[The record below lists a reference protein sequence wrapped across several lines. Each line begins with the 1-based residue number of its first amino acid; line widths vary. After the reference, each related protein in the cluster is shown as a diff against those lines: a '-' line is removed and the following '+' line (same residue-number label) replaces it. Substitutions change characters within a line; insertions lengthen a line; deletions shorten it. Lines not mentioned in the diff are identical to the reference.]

1 MSGQNEEFFKIGNV
15 EFAGDVK
22 LADLILTVQDII
34 KIIQNSTGSGT
45 SNQLEWSSEA
55 IYSMNN
61 FVSYVGKLYKSVI
74 NNNKGNVPSSSYFW
88 ELYSS
93 GSGSGGTGEVE
104 NGLLV
109 IPLNGEDIATSNYKC
124 IYSNDKRTLTVEHG
138 LNSRVIGSLY
148 DYDNTIALFGMEY
161 IDDNTIVISF
171 PEDDVPT
178 LVQNFYLVL
187 CADKV
192 AQTISA
198 AAAATNNSLLMNLAA
213 NNELNTTISQV
224 KTKTNNLNVFNK
236 NNTKSV
242 INVNGYRTGE
252 LKIVPDDDFIQIK
265 TTKLGDDQCSFSISF
280 KPNKLNIPTNLSQF
294 SNIDVETNTPI
305 YLTVNQS
312 NKIYYTKNELDQI
325 VYKKTEVTT
334 LLDQLKT
341 QLEQQYQT
349 IIDQQNNTI
358 KQLEEQITSLTA
370 KVNKLILNK

>member
-74 NNNKGNVPSSSYFW
+74 NNNKGNVPSSSNFW

-265 TTKLGDDQCSFSISF
+265 TTKLGDDQCSVSISF

-349 IIDQQNNTI
+349 IIDQQNNII

>member
-74 NNNKGNVPSSSYFW
+74 NNNKGNVPSSSNFW

-265 TTKLGDDQCSFSISF
+265 TTKLGDDQCSVSISF

-325 VYKKTEVTT
+325 IYKKTEVTT